1 MKSTNHFADNIT
13 SMLHD
18 QNVNLAFCRGCP
30 LSGCR
35 NHINEIMYIGAHQM
49 SYCKGKAEGSILK
62 ILTQYKQL

>member
-18 QNVNLAFCRGCP
+18 QNVNLAFC
-30 LSGCR
+30 LGCR

>member
-18 QNVNLAFCRGCP
+18 QNVNLAFC
-30 LSGCR
+30 LGCR
-35 NHINEIMYIGAHQM
+35 NHINKIMYIGAHQM

>member
-18 QNVNLAFCRGCP
+18 QNVNLAFC
-30 LSGCR
+30 LGCR

-49 SYCKGKAEGSILK
+49 SYCKGKAEGSILQ

>member
-18 QNVNLAFCRGCP
+18 QNVNLAFC
-30 LSGCR
+30 LGCR
-35 NHINEIMYIGAHQM
+35 NHINVIMYIGAHQM

>member
-18 QNVNLAFCRGCP
+18 QNVNLAFC
-30 LSGCR
+30 LGCR

-49 SYCKGKAEGSILK
+49 SYCKGKAEGSIL
-62 ILTQYKQL
+62 

>member
-18 QNVNLAFCRGCP
+18 QNVNLAFC
-30 LSGCR
+30 LGCR

-49 SYCKGKAEGSILK
+49 SYCKGKAEGSISK

>member
-18 QNVNLAFCRGCP
+18 QNVNLAFC
-30 LSGCR
+30 LGCR

-49 SYCKGKAEGSILK
+49 SYCKGKAEGSILR

>member
-18 QNVNLAFCRGCP
+18 QNVNLAFCP
-30 LSGCR
+30 GCR

-62 ILTQYKQL
+62 ILTQYNQL

>member
-18 QNVNLAFCRGCP
+18 QNVNLAFC
-30 LSGCR
+30 LGCR

-49 SYCKGKAEGSILK
+49 SYCKEKTEGSILK
-62 ILTQYKQL
+62 ILTQYNQL

>member
-18 QNVNLAFCRGCP
+18 QNVNLAFC
-30 LSGCR
+30 LGCR

-62 ILTQYKQL
+62 ILTQYNQL